1 MKRFLFL
8 LGLLLNAVWLPA
20 QDTYRYLELVN
31 DTAKRQEIRQFLTRT
46 LSPHTQVCYLHYAAW
61 GDYFRMWGLQEN
73 GHRKQAT
80 LYAIKG
86 NGFSAPDS
94 TFRKHKVTVSLSVC
108 QAVQRLFKKAI
119 RLAEDTDFNTMG
131 LDGYTCYFAI
141 PDSAEAFHLTQIWA
155 PLTDSSFCRKLV
167 DWSDS
172 VFQRIMHHETDWEQT
187 EHTAN
192 RLWEEI
198 QDDPLPADRFPA
210 WHGIWARGLLTP
222 RETLGD
228 TARFA
233 GYPTI
238 EAYCYDN
245 MIYPEEMLKQGKGG
259 YAFCQLDLDTLGI
272 ATNILTIQSSHEAFA
287 EEVTRLLKQMPHA
300 LPALDKQGKPVSCTY
315 GIYVQFRPYRYQRRL
330 KEKQEWKARAD
341 SMFVDYDSSASFPGG
356 MYKLQQYFKQNL
368 IEVYGQG
375 NASGV
380 RGVYRFKITDYGYPE
395 EVKVLHPGPF
405 PDFDEQVLRFIR
417 KMPRWT
423 PAVDWHASP
432 YTFKDCICTLPVQL
446 PSRQVKK

>member
-172 VFQRIMHHETDWEQT
+172 VFQRIMHHETD
-187 EHTAN
+187 
-192 RLWEEI
+192 
-198 QDDPLPADRFPA
+198 
-210 WHGIWARGLLTP
+210 
-222 RETLGD
+222 
-228 TARFA
+228 
-233 GYPTI
+233 
-238 EAYCYDN
+238 
-245 MIYPEEMLKQGKGG
+245 
-259 YAFCQLDLDTLGI
+259 
-272 ATNILTIQSSHEAFA
+272 
-287 EEVTRLLKQMPHA
+287 
-300 LPALDKQGKPVSCTY
+300 
-315 GIYVQFRPYRYQRRL
+315 
-330 KEKQEWKARAD
+330 
-341 SMFVDYDSSASFPGG
+341 
-356 MYKLQQYFKQNL
+356 
-368 IEVYGQG
+368 
-375 NASGV
+375 
-380 RGVYRFKITDYGYPE
+380 
-395 EVKVLHPGPF
+395 
-405 PDFDEQVLRFIR
+405 
-417 KMPRWT
+417 
-423 PAVDWHASP
+423 
-432 YTFKDCICTLPVQL
+432 
-446 PSRQVKK
+446 